1 MENQRTEYIQATEYE
16 RSNQR
21 KSQRNGYYERN
32 WTTRVGTLELDVP
45 RTRDGKFSPTL
56 FERYQR
62 NAPDNFTANVMD
74 KLPEE
79 KKHMKYRRW
88 FSKHPYLPAV
98 AVVLFFFVASL
109 FSGWG
114 KGTELVVS
122 KKDDLIIEG
131 DTVIVPEDIV
141 VSGDLFIKNGNLKV
155 IGQIEGDVTLVN
167 GELLSENE
175 MTASIDNIS
184 GELKQIDRALKW
196 AWYEVNKFVSDLF
209 SFN

>member
-1 MENQRTEYIQATEYE
+1 MTCNEYRQFMHEHLDGQLSREKEKKLREHLETC
-16 RSNQR
+16 
-21 KSQRNGYYERN
+21 KSCQTHFQQLNE
-32 WTTRVGTLELDVP
+32 TL
-45 RTRDGKFSPTL
+45 TL
-56 FERYQR
+56 VQSTPKM